1 MISLIKKAILVIAM
15 VFAGCAGESVQK
27 EQHETKEPAEEIAAK
42 IGLTDYVEVKSRV
55 VKGAFFQSEDVD
67 AVATVFQSAKEGDAN
82 LVGVFISDDT
92 ENVIAHLRTYLINL
106 KNEMQYSH
114 PDQVFKIS
122 NAVIESDDRMIILVV
137 AENIEGSKSAAR
149 SVLGIEGGKK

>member
-1 MISLIKKAILVIAM
+1 MISLIKKTILVFAM
-15 VFAGCAGESVQK
+15 LFAGCAGESVQQ
-27 EQHETKEPAEEIAAK
+27 EQHATKEPAEEIIAK
-42 IGLTDYVEVKSRV
+42 IGLTDVAEVKNRV
-55 VKGAFFQSEDVD
+55 IKGAFFQSEDVD
-67 AVATVFQSAKEGDAN
+67 AVATVFQSTKEGDAN

-106 KNEMQYSH
+106 KNEMQYSY

-122 NAVIESDDRMIILVV
+122 NAVIESDGRMVVLVI